1 VPRASSATDRPAGP
15 NVADSAWCADCSQ
28 VVQENIDEF
37 GMEPEEALADAEQQ
51 FGSQGIN
58 LSNIVRRLPGA
69 SLEDDPAVVREVRT
83 MLELLD
89 EAEEEETLELP
100 YADGKMKIT
109 FRRCGAE
116 VAPKLSQSAA
126 TLRSECKSKSENVVL
141 AGHQGAVDA
150 LISSALA
157 MMQSPSALAVVLEAL
172 AVVLMNAEN
181 RERLGPRGVAVLV
194 MLLTKNSA
202 NPPVLRAALQCC
214 RASMLVHESLRQQF
228 CASAKLI
235 KQIAAVMAASTD
247 DGSTFLAAC
256 GALRVTTLSDDSRS
270 RVSKGLEHAKQATEL
285 GLLPLIL
292 TAARGPMAQQTG
304 QLAELLATLSRLTV
318 TDQICSS
325 LASMDALS
333 LAITELAN
341 HMTDAGV
348 AKQACFFLSNI
359 SGNDGC
365 KSSIVRASGHLA
377 IIQAMLLHPNNA
389 AMQTDAV
396 AALGNMCLRMPQN
409 CEAIAAAGGIP
420 PIVAAFSQHL
430 GYARMQSK
438 GCLAVRNLVSRNEEL
453 REPLLKE
460 GVERVLRDVLV
471 ANPDEGYVRNLAI
484 AGLRDLHCAVEMKE
498 RFQGEVGNSHT
509 LEMGDANGENH
520 WDNFLE
526 TPVAQEAIKRE
537 MEELAT
543 Y

>member
-1 VPRASSATDRPAGP
+1 
-15 NVADSAWCADCSQ
+15 
-28 VVQENIDEF
+28 
-37 GMEPEEALADAEQQ
+37 
-51 FGSQGIN
+51 
-58 LSNIVRRLPGA
+58 
-69 SLEDDPAVVREVRT
+69 
-83 MLELLD
+83 
-89 EAEEEETLELP
+89 
-100 YADGKMKIT
+100 
-109 FRRCGAE
+109 
-116 VAPKLSQSAA
+116 
-126 TLRSECKSKSENVVL
+126 
-141 AGHQGAVDA
+141 
-150 LISSALA
+150 
-157 MMQSPSALAVVLEAL
+157 
-172 AVVLMNAEN
+172 
-181 RERLGPRGVAVLV
+181 
-194 MLLTKNSA
+194 MLLTKNA
-202 NPPVLRAALQCC
+202 AHPPALRAALQCC
-214 RASMLVHESLRQQF
+214 RASMLVNESLRQQF
-228 CASAKLI
+228 CSSAKLI
-235 KQIAAVMAASTD
+235 TQIAAVMKASAD
-247 DGSTFLAAC
+247 DGPTFLAAC
-256 GALRVTTLSDDSRS
+256 GALRATTLADDSRS

-292 TAARGPMAQQTG
+292 TAARGPMNQHAG

-318 TDQICSS
+318 TDAICSS
-325 LASMDALS
+325 LASMDALT

-409 CEAIAAAGGIP
+409 CEAIAAAGGIA
-420 PIVAAFSQHL
+420 PIVSAFSQHL

-438 GCLAVRNLVSRNEEL
+438 GCLAVRNLVGRNEEL

-460 GVERVLRDVLV
+460 GVEQVLRDVLV
-471 ANPDEGYVRNLAI
+471 ANAEEGYVRNLAI
-484 AGLRDLHCAVEMKE
+484 AGLRDLHCQVEMKYGQA
-498 RFQGEVGNSHT
+498 FQGEVGNSHT

-520 WDNFLE
+520 WDKFLD

-537 MEELAT
+537 MAELAT